1 MATPKSTRG
10 AKKKKDKKTV
20 VTGTG
25 KRANPRIISEA
36 EERARAALRERTEQG
51 HILAGRTPP
60 SQRQPRVQTSGPTK
74 IKANNRP
81 LEIGR
86 ASCRERV

>member
-1 MATPKSTRG
+1 MAKRKSTLVTT
-10 AKKKKDKKTV
+10 KKNAKKTV

-25 KRANPRIISEA
+25 KRAKPGIISDA

-60 SQRQPRVQTSGPTK
+60 SQRVPRV
-74 IKANNRP
+74 
-81 LEIGR
+81 L
-86 ASCRERV
+86 